1 MPGTIKGV
9 TLMEIIIIKDL
20 TKKYGSNIAVD
31 NISLSIDQGEIFGLI
46 GPNGAGKSTTINS
59 LCGLLKNS
67 NGEIIIDGINMKE
80 DSLEAK
86 KRLGLVPQEI
96 AIFEN
101 LTGREN
107 IEFFGKLAG
116 LKGSLLKE
124 RVDEALEFVGL
135 SDKAKS
141 MPKGYSGGM
150 KRRLNIACA
159 IAHHP
164 KVIILD
170 EPTVGI
176 DPQSRNH
183 ILESVRK
190 LNKMGSTI
198 IYTTHYMEEAEALCS
213 RIAIMDHGRLI
224 ADGTKEELKKLVH
237 EEEKIIINGSDIS
250 FNTLEE
256 IKAINQVKDA
266 QLIENNL
273 EIITSSTQLI
283 LQDILFLLSKN
294 GVRIKGIQVSEP
306 DLETVFLSLTGRKLR
321 D

>member
-1 MPGTIKGV
+1 
-9 TLMEIIIIKDL
+9 MEIIKISNL

-31 NISLSIDQGEIFGLI
+31 NINLSINQGEIFGLL

-59 LCGLLKNS
+59 ICGLLRINQ
-67 NGEIIIDGINMKE
+67 GEILIDGINIGE
-80 DSLEAK
+80 NSLEGK

-101 LTGREN
+101 LTAREN

-135 SDKAKS
+135 SDNANK
-141 MPKGYSGGM
+141 MPKAYSGGM

-164 KVIILD
+164 KIIILD

-190 LNKMGSTI
+190 LNKIGSTI

-224 ADGTKEELKKLVH
+224 ADGTREELKKLVH

-250 FNTLEE
+250 FNTLSE
-256 IKAINQVKDA
+256 IKGLKAVKDA
-266 QLIENNL
+266 VLKEGNL
-273 EIITSSTQLI
+273 EIITSNTQLV
-283 LQDILFLLSKN
+283 LQDILFCLAKN
-294 GVRIKGIQVSEP
+294 DVRVKGIQVAEP

>member
-1 MPGTIKGV
+1 
-9 TLMEIIIIKDL
+9 MEIIKITDL
-20 TKKYGSNIAVD
+20 TKKYGSNMAVD
-31 NISLSIDQGEIFGLI
+31 NISLSINEGEIFGLL

-59 LCGLLKNS
+59 ICGLIKINH
-67 NGEIIIDGINMKE
+67 GEIIIGGINMSH

-86 KRLGLVPQEI
+86 KCLGLVPQEI

-101 LTGREN
+101 LTAREN

-135 SDKAKS
+135 SDKAKN

-164 KVIILD
+164 KIIILD

-183 ILESVRK
+183 ILDSVRK

-198 IYTTHYMEEAEALCS
+198 IYTTHYMEEVEALCS

-224 ADGTKEELKKLVH
+224 ADGTREELKKLVH
-237 EEEKIIINGSDIS
+237 EEEKILINGSDIS
-250 FNTLEE
+250 FNTLAE
-256 IKAINQVKDA
+256 IKELKAVLDV
-266 QLIENNL
+266 QLNESKL
-273 EIITSSTQLI
+273 EIITSNTQLV
-283 LQDILFLLSKN
+283 LQDILFILSKH
-294 GVRIKGIQVSEP
+294 GVRVRGIEVIEP

>member
-1 MPGTIKGV
+1 
-9 TLMEIIIIKDL
+9 MEIIKITNL
-20 TKKYGSNIAVD
+20 SKKYGSNIAVD
-31 NISLSIDQGEIFGLI
+31 NISLNINEGEIFGLL

-59 LCGLLKNS
+59 ICGLLKTNQ
-67 NGEIIIDGINMKE
+67 GEVVIDGINMGE
-80 DSLEAK
+80 NSLEGK

-101 LTGREN
+101 LTAREN

-116 LKGSLLKE
+116 LRGSLLKE

-135 SDKAKS
+135 SDNAKN
-141 MPKGYSGGM
+141 MPRGYSGGM

-164 KVIILD
+164 KIIILD

-183 ILESVRK
+183 ILDSVRK

-198 IYTTHYMEEAEALCS
+198 IYTTHYMEEAESLCS

-224 ADGTKEELKKLVH
+224 ADGNREELKKLVH
-237 EEEKIIINGSDIS
+237 EEEKIIIEGSDIS
-250 FNTLEE
+250 FNTLSE
-256 IKAINQVKDA
+256 IKAIKAIKDVR
-266 QLIENNL
+266 LNESRL
-273 EIITSSTQLI
+273 EIITSNTQLV
-283 LQDILFLLSKN
+283 LQDILFILSKN
-294 GVRIKGIQVSEP
+294 GVRVKGIEVVEP
-306 DLETVFLSLTGRKLR
+306 DLETVFLALTGRKLR

>member
-1 MPGTIKGV
+1 
-9 TLMEIIIIKDL
+9 MEIIKITNL
-20 TKKYGSNIAVD
+20 SKKYGSNIAVD
-31 NISLSIDQGEIFGLI
+31 NISLNINEGEIFGLL

-59 LCGLLKNS
+59 ICGLLKTNQ
-67 NGEIIIDGINMKE
+67 GEVVIDGINMGE
-80 DSLEAK
+80 NSLEGK

-101 LTGREN
+101 LTAREN

-116 LKGSLLKE
+116 LRGSLLKE

-135 SDKAKS
+135 SDNAKN
-141 MPKGYSGGM
+141 MPRGYSGGM

-164 KVIILD
+164 KIIILD

-183 ILESVRK
+183 ILDSVRK

-198 IYTTHYMEEAEALCS
+198 IYTTHYMEEAESLCS

-224 ADGTKEELKKLVH
+224 ADGNREELKKLVH
-237 EEEKIIINGSDIS
+237 EEEKIIIEGSDIS
-250 FNTLEE
+250 FNTLSE
-256 IKAINQVKDA
+256 IKAIKAIKDA
-266 QLIENNL
+266 RLNESRL
-273 EIITSSTQLI
+273 EIITSNTQLV
-283 LQDILFLLSKN
+283 LQDILFILSKN
-294 GVRIKGIQVSEP
+294 GVRVKGIEVVEP
-306 DLETVFLSLTGRKLR
+306 DLETVFLALTGRKLR

>member
-1 MPGTIKGV
+1 
-9 TLMEIIIIKDL
+9 MEIIKITEL

-31 NISLSIDQGEIFGLI
+31 NITLNVNEGEIFGLL

-59 LCGLLKNS
+59 ICGLLKINQ
-67 NGEIIIDGINMKE
+67 GEIIINGINMSHS
-80 DSLEAK
+80 SLEAK
-86 KRLGLVPQEI
+86 KCIGLVPQEI

-101 LTGREN
+101 LTAREN
-107 IEFFGKLAG
+107 IEFFGKLSG

-135 SDKAKS
+135 SDNAKK

-159 IAHHP
+159 ITHHP
-164 KVIILD
+164 KIIILD

-183 ILESVRK
+183 ILDSVRK

-224 ADGTKEELKKLVH
+224 ADGTREELKKLVH
-237 EEEKIIINGSDIS
+237 KEEKILISGSDIS
-250 FNTLEE
+250 FNTLSE
-256 IKAINQVKDA
+256 IKALKAVLDA
-266 QLIENNL
+266 RLNEGRL
-273 EIITSSTQLI
+273 EIITSNTQLV
-283 LQDILFLLSKN
+283 LQDILFILSRHEIR
-294 GVRIKGIQVSEP
+294 VKGIDVIEP

>member
-1 MPGTIKGV
+1 
-9 TLMEIIIIKDL
+9 MEIIKIREL
-20 TKKYGSNIAVD
+20 TKRYGGNIAVD
-31 NISLSIDQGEIFGLI
+31 NISFNINEGEIFGLL

-59 LCGLLKNS
+59 LCGLLKINQ
-67 NGEIIIDGINMKE
+67 GEIIIDGINMRE
-80 DSLEAK
+80 NSLEAK

-101 LTGREN
+101 LTAREN
-107 IEFFGKLAG
+107 IEFFGKLSG
-116 LKGSLLKE
+116 LRGSLLKE

-135 SDKAKS
+135 SDKARN
-141 MPKGYSGGM
+141 MPKEYSGGM

-164 KVIILD
+164 KIIILD

-224 ADGTKEELKKLVH
+224 ADGTKDELKKLVH

-250 FNTLEE
+250 FNSLAE
-256 IKAINQVKDA
+256 IKALNKVTDA

-273 EIITSSTQLI
+273 EIVTSNTQLI
-283 LQDILFLLSKN
+283 LQDILFILSKN
-294 GVRIKGIQVSEP
+294 GARVKGIQVDEP

>member
-1 MPGTIKGV
+1 
-9 TLMEIIIIKDL
+9 MEIIKITNLI
-20 TKKYGSNIAVD
+20 KKYGSNIAVD
-31 NISLSIDQGEIFGLI
+31 NINLSINKGEIFGLL

-59 LCGLLKNS
+59 ICGLLRINQ
-67 NGEIIIDGINMKE
+67 GEIMIDGINMRE
-80 DSLEAK
+80 NSLEGK
-86 KRLGLVPQEI
+86 RRLGLVPQEI

-101 LTGREN
+101 LSAREN

-135 SDKAKS
+135 TDSSKK
-141 MPKGYSGGM
+141 MPKTYSGGM

-190 LNKMGSTI
+190 LNKIGSTI

-224 ADGTKEELKKLVH
+224 ADGTREELKKLVH
-237 EEEKIIINGSDIS
+237 EEEKIIISGSDIS
-250 FNTLEE
+250 FNTLSA
-256 IKAINQVKDA
+256 IKDLKAVKDA
-266 QLIENNL
+266 VLKDDHL
-273 EIITSSTQLI
+273 EIITSNTQLV
-283 LQDILFLLSKN
+283 LQDILFCLAKN
-294 GVRIKGIQVSEP
+294 DVRVKGIQVAEP

>member
-1 MPGTIKGV
+1 
-9 TLMEIIIIKDL
+9 MEIIKITDL

-31 NISLSIDQGEIFGLI
+31 KISLSINEGEIFGLL

-59 LCGLLKNS
+59 ICGLLKINQ
-67 NGEIIIDGINMKE
+67 GEILIDGINMME
-80 DSLEAK
+80 NSLEAK
-86 KRLGLVPQEI
+86 RRLGLVPQEI

-101 LTGREN
+101 LTAREN

-116 LKGSLLKE
+116 LRGSLLKE

-135 SDKAKS
+135 SDKAKG
-141 MPKGYSGGM
+141 MPRGYSGGM

-164 KVIILD
+164 KIIILD

-183 ILESVRK
+183 ILDSVRK

-198 IYTTHYMEEAEALCS
+198 LYTTHYMEEAEALCS

-237 EEEKIIINGSDIS
+237 EEEKILISGSDIS
-250 FNTLEE
+250 FNALAE
-256 IKAINQVKDA
+256 IKGLKTVLDA
-266 QLIENNL
+266 QLNEGRL
-273 EIITSSTQLI
+273 EIITSNTQLV
-283 LQDILFLLSKN
+283 LQDILFILSKH
-294 GVRIKGIQVSEP
+294 GIRVKGIEVVEP

>member
-1 MPGTIKGV
+1 
-9 TLMEIIIIKDL
+9 MEIIKIRDL
-20 TKKYGSNIAVD
+20 TKKYAGNIAVD
-31 NISLSIDQGEIFGLI
+31 NISLNINEGEIFGLL

-59 LCGLLKNS
+59 VCGLLKINQ
-67 NGEIIIDGINMKE
+67 GEIIIDGIIMRDNSM
-80 DSLEAK
+80 EAK

-107 IEFFGKLAG
+107 IEFFGKLSG
-116 LKGSLLKE
+116 LRGSLLKE

-135 SDKAKS
+135 SDKARN
-141 MPKGYSGGM
+141 MPKEYSGGM

-164 KVIILD
+164 KIIILD

-213 RIAIMDHGRLI
+213 RIAIMDNGRLI
-224 ADGTKEELKKLVH
+224 ANGTKEELKKLAN
-237 EEEKIIINGSDIS
+237 EEEKIIIKGSDIS
-250 FNTLEE
+250 FNTLVE
-256 IKAINQVKDA
+256 IKALNKIKDA

-273 EIITSSTQLI
+273 EIVTSNAQLI

-294 GVRIKGIQVSEP
+294 GVRVKGIQVDEP

>member
-1 MPGTIKGV
+1 
-9 TLMEIIIIKDL
+9 MEIIKITEL

-31 NISLSIDQGEIFGLI
+31 NINLNVNEGEIFGLL

-59 LCGLLKNS
+59 ICGLLKINR
-67 NGEIIIDGINMKE
+67 GEIIINGINMSHS
-80 DSLEAK
+80 SLEAK
-86 KRLGLVPQEI
+86 KYLGLVPQEI

-101 LTGREN
+101 LTAREN
-107 IEFFGKLAG
+107 IEFFGKLSG

-135 SDKAKS
+135 SDNAKK

-164 KVIILD
+164 KIIILD

-183 ILESVRK
+183 ILDSVRK

-224 ADGTKEELKKLVH
+224 ADGTREELKKLVH
-237 EEEKIIINGSDIS
+237 KEEKILISGSDIS
-250 FNTLEE
+250 FNALSE
-256 IKAINQVKDA
+256 IKALKAVLDA
-266 QLIENNL
+266 RLNEGRL
-273 EIITSSTQLI
+273 EIITSNTQLV
-283 LQDILFLLSKN
+283 LQDILFILSRHEI
-294 GVRIKGIQVSEP
+294 RIKGIDVTEP
-306 DLETVFLSLTGRKLR
+306 DLETVFLSLTGRQLR

>member
-1 MPGTIKGV
+1 MEVIK
-9 TLMEIIIIKDL
+9 IRDL
-20 TKKYGSNIAVD
+20 TKKYNGNIAVD
-31 NISLSIDQGEIFGLI
+31 NISININEGEIFGLL

-59 LCGLLKNS
+59 LCGLLKINQ
-67 NGEIIIDGINMKE
+67 GEIIIDGINMRE
-80 DSLEAK
+80 NSLEAK

-101 LTGREN
+101 LTAREN
-107 IEFFGKLAG
+107 IEFFARLAG
-116 LKGSLLKE
+116 LRGSLLKE

-135 SDKAKS
+135 TDRQKN

-190 LNKMGSTI
+190 LNRMGSTI
-198 IYTTHYMEEAEALCS
+198 IYTTHYMEEVEALCS
-213 RIAIMDHGRLI
+213 RIAVMDHGRVI
-224 ADGTKEELKKLVH
+224 ADGTKEELKNLVH
-237 EEEKIIINGSDIS
+237 EEEKILIDASDIS
-250 FNTLEE
+250 FNTLTE
-256 IKAINQVKDA
+256 IKAIKKVKNA
-266 QLIENNL
+266 QLIENKL
-273 EIITSSTQLI
+273 EIITSNTQLI
-283 LQDILFLLSKN
+283 LQDILFVLSRN
-294 GVRIKGIQVSEP
+294 GVRVKGVQVVEP

>member
-1 MPGTIKGV
+1 
-9 TLMEIIIIKDL
+9 MEIIKITNL
-20 TKKYGSNIAVD
+20 MKKYGSNIAVD
-31 NISLSIDQGEIFGLI
+31 NINLSINQGEIFGLL

-59 LCGLLKNS
+59 ICGLLKINQ
-67 NGEIIIDGINMKE
+67 GEILIDGISMKD
-80 DSLEAK
+80 DSLECK

-96 AIFEN
+96 AIFDN
-101 LTGREN
+101 LTAREN
-107 IEFFGKLAG
+107 VEFFGKLAG
-116 LKGSLLKE
+116 IKGALLKE

-135 SDKAKS
+135 EGSGKK
-141 MPKGYSGGM
+141 MPKAYSGGM

-190 LNKMGSTI
+190 LNKIGSTI
-198 IYTTHYMEEAEALCS
+198 IYTTHYMEEAETLCS

-224 ADGTKEELKKLVH
+224 ADGTREELKKLVH
-237 EEEKIIINGSDIS
+237 EEEKIIIGGSDIS
-250 FNTLEE
+250 FSALSE
-256 IKAINQVKDA
+256 IKALKGVKDA
-266 QLIENNL
+266 QLKEGNL
-273 EIITSSTQLI
+273 EIITSNTQLV
-283 LQDILFLLSKN
+283 LQDILFCLNKN
-294 GVRIKGIQVSEP
+294 DVRVKGIQITEP
-306 DLETVFLSLTGRKLR
+306 DLETVFLALTGRKLR

>member
-1 MPGTIKGV
+1 
-9 TLMEIIIIKDL
+9 MEIIKITNL
-20 TKKYGSNIAVD
+20 SKKYGSNIAVD
-31 NISLSIDQGEIFGLI
+31 NISLNINEGEIFGLL

-59 LCGLLKNS
+59 ICGLLKTNQ
-67 NGEIIIDGINMKE
+67 GEVVIDGINMGE
-80 DSLEAK
+80 NSLEGK

-101 LTGREN
+101 LTAREN

-116 LKGSLLKE
+116 LRGSLLKE

-135 SDKAKS
+135 SDNAKN
-141 MPKGYSGGM
+141 MPRGYSGGM

-164 KVIILD
+164 KIIILD

-183 ILESVRK
+183 ILDSVRK
-190 LNKMGSTI
+190 LNEMGSTI
-198 IYTTHYMEEAEALCS
+198 IYTTHYMEEAESLCS

-224 ADGTKEELKKLVH
+224 ADGNREELKKLVH
-237 EEEKIIINGSDIS
+237 EEEKIIIEGSDIS
-250 FNTLEE
+250 FNTLSE
-256 IKAINQVKDA
+256 IKAIKAIKDVR
-266 QLIENNL
+266 LNESRL
-273 EIITSSTQLI
+273 EIITSNTQLV
-283 LQDILFLLSKN
+283 LQDILFILSKN
-294 GVRIKGIQVSEP
+294 GVRVKGIEVVEP
-306 DLETVFLSLTGRKLR
+306 DLETVFLALTGRKLR

>member
-1 MPGTIKGV
+1 
-9 TLMEIIIIKDL
+9 MEIIKITNL
-20 TKKYGSNIAVD
+20 SKKYGSNIAVD
-31 NISLSIDQGEIFGLI
+31 NISLNINEGEIFGLL

-59 LCGLLKNS
+59 ICGLLKTNQ
-67 NGEIIIDGINMKE
+67 GEVVIDGINMGE
-80 DSLEAK
+80 NSLEGK

-101 LTGREN
+101 LTAREN

-116 LKGSLLKE
+116 LRGSLLKE

-135 SDKAKS
+135 SDNAKN
-141 MPKGYSGGM
+141 MPRGYSGGM

-164 KVIILD
+164 KIIILD

-183 ILESVRK
+183 ILDSVRK

-198 IYTTHYMEEAEALCS
+198 IYTTHYMEEAESLCS

-224 ADGTKEELKKLVH
+224 ADGNREELKKLVH
-237 EEEKIIINGSDIS
+237 EEEKIIIDGSDIS
-250 FNTLEE
+250 FNTLSE
-256 IKAINQVKDA
+256 IKAIKAIKDA
-266 QLIENNL
+266 RLNESRL
-273 EIITSSTQLI
+273 EIITSNTQLV
-283 LQDILFLLSKN
+283 LQDILFILSKN
-294 GVRIKGIQVSEP
+294 GVRVKGIEVVEP
-306 DLETVFLSLTGRKLR
+306 DLETVFLALTGRKLR